1 MIEVTQTFGDV
12 HAISDSSRRDP
23 KVKGVKRFFRIP
35 PGGIRK
41 SNESNASAAQLIR
54 YGMPQGC
61 FGGPRGQACFA
72 EFSFDFGLLWLFTLS
87 EDFDPPKI
95 IINFKE
101 GLIFFKCD
109 KNLHNLEFTS

>member
-1 MIEVTQTFGDV
+1 MRFRIRT
-12 HAISDSSRRDP
+12 SRRDP

-72 EFSFDFGLLWLFTLS
+72 EFSFDIGFLREGS
-87 EDFDPPKI
+87 ESQA
-95 IINFKE
+95 
-101 GLIFFKCD
+101 
-109 KNLHNLEFTS
+109 NLQ